1 MLTMKKA
8 IKWRTEDTRRLTLN
22 RDRCH
27 RGWSRFFWTAY
38 RVMVIAYARP
48 EIDMDET
55 HVGSKPRKKNPGDM
69 VERLMLIAIPKDGN
83 PEPDQS

>member
-1 MLTMKKA
+1 
-8 IKWRTEDTRRLTLN
+8 
-22 RDRCH
+22 
-27 RGWSRFFWTAY
+27 
-38 RVMVIAYARP
+38 MVIAYARP